1 MSLPVRRPTQFD
13 ESFFGLRNNHLAYIA
28 IKTNTHLS
36 VPESSDDPVSD
47 PIVSSG
53 PSFLL
58 TLSVANW
65 NMGNERASRSGE
77 ARPQCLDAAYHAR
90 VRD

>member
-1 MSLPVRRPTQFD
+1 MSLPIRRPAQFD

-47 PIVSSG
+47 LIDGSG
-53 PSFLL
+53 LSFPL
-58 TLSVANW
+58 TLSLANR
-65 NMGNERASRSGE
+65 NMGNKRTSRSGE
-77 ARPQCLDAAYHAR
+77 ARPQCLDATYHA
-90 VRD
+90 

>member
-47 PIVSSG
+47 PIVSSDLG
-53 PSFLL
+53 F
-58 TLSVANW
+58 
-65 NMGNERASRSGE
+65 
-77 ARPQCLDAAYHAR
+77 Y
-90 VRD
+90 

>member
-36 VPESSDDPVSD
+36 VPESSDDPVSYL
-47 PIVSSG
+47 IIGSG
-53 PSFLL
+53 LSFLL
-58 TLSVANW
+58 ILSVANW
-65 NMGNERASRSGE
+65 NMGNKRTSRSGE
-77 ARPQCLDAAYHAR
+77 ARPQCPDATYHA
-90 VRD
+90 